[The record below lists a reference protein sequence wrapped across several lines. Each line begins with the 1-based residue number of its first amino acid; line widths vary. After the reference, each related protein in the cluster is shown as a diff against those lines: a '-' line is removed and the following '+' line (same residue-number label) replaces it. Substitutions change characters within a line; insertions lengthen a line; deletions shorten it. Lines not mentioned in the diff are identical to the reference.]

1 MFRRLSNKYFEP
13 ISMWLIILGLV
24 FIVQPW
30 SMFLHRYAVTIIL
43 IGLVAFVFFRHI
55 EPLPEEE

>member
-13 ISMWLIILGLV
+13 LSMWLIILGLV
-24 FIVQPW
+24 CIVQPW
-30 SMFLHRYAVTIIL
+30 SMFFHRYAVVVIL

-55 EPLPEEE
+55 EPLPEE